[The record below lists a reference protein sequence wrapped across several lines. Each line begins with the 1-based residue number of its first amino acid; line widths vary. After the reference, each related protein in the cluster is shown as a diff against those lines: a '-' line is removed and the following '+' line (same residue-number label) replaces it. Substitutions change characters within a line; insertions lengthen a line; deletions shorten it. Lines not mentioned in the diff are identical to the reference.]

1 MSVDPVPP
9 SIPQIDPY
17 PWKRPVAWVTWTILV
32 STVAVFLF
40 QYYTYRVRG
49 VDAVGDTLAF
59 STQAWADHRYWTLI
73 TYAWVHAVAM
83 FGDSSLF
90 WLHIAAN
97 MIFLFCLGPALE
109 EFLGPWRYL
118 GLYLGGA
125 IAAAL
130 FWMLFTSDSDPDQGI
145 IGASGAIFALIA
157 GAGTAAPRERVVVY
171 LFYILPLKMTLRM
184 MALVICGVELAQI
197 AMEWLPVVANNPER
211 FAWLT
216 QIGHTAH
223 IGGAI
228 FGFLYITALRFL
240 SRRSTV
246 RN

>member
-1 MSVDPVPP
+1 MPPAEPLLSDPPP
-9 SIPQIDPY
+9 E
-17 PWKRPVAWVTWTILV
+17 KRPVAWVTWIILGSTI
-32 STVAVFLF
+32 AVFLCQLLEF
-40 QYYTYRVRG
+40 HLRG
-49 VDAVGDTLAF
+49 EDIVGDTLAF
-59 STQAWADHRYWTLI
+59 SPDAWADHRYWTLI

-109 EFLGPWRYL
+109 DFLGHWRYV

-130 FWMLFTSDSDPDQGI
+130 FWFVFNQNADDGI
-145 IGASGAIFALIA
+145 IGASGAVFALVA

-171 LFYILPLKMTLRM
+171 ILYVLPIKMTLRT
-184 MALVICGVELAQI
+184 MALVICGAELAQ
-197 AMEWLPVVANNPER
+197 AVFGWLPEIA
-211 FAWLT
+211 
-216 QIGHTAH
+216 HTAH
-223 IGGAI
+223 LGGAL
-228 FGFLYITALRFL
+228 FGFVYVMVIRFL
-240 SRRSTV
+240 NRRRLL